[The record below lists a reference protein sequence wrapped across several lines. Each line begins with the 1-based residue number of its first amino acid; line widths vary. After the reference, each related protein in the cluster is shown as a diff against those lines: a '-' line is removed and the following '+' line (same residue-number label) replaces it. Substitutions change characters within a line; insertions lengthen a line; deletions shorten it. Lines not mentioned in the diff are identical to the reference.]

1 MTPVVVDASA
11 FAAIAF
17 QEPGYDRVVPRLDG
31 KAVYAPHLLAFELAN
46 VAWKKARRYPA
57 KASVIVQ
64 ALAIAFDDTSNLI
77 WHPVHPAEAA
87 LLARAAGV
95 TAYDASYLW
104 LAGFLGADLVTLDDR
119 LAAAARRIAD
129 E

>member
-1 MTPVVVDASA
+1 
-11 FAAIAF
+11 
-17 QEPGYDRVVPRLDG
+17 
-31 KAVYAPHLLAFELAN
+31 
-46 VAWKKARRYPA
+46 
-57 KASVIVQ
+57 
-64 ALAIAFDDTSNLI
+64 
-77 WHPVHPAEAA
+77 
-87 LLARAAGV
+87 V